1 MTALGD
7 VPGLVRK
14 VFMRDTIGRWL
25 HRYFGDDE
33 AFLLLL
39 IITASLVVIWFL
51 GEFLAPFLVSLVI
64 AYILQGPMHALIAR
78 GVPKQLAV
86 MLIYTFFLGMILGIG
101 FFLIPLILAEV
112 TSAVADLPAIM
123 NRGEQ
128 LFKNLVESGS
138 DYISDEFLSSVF
150 SQLNQ
155 IALYNGEKLVAY
167 SLGQIPGLMTLTV
180 YGALVLILVF
190 FLIKDWQLLGVGIK
204 GFLPTRRGAMRT
216 IWAEMDQQLANY
228 LRGKALEIL
237 IVGFVSYL
245 VFALFGLRYS
255 LLLAVLVGFS
265 VLIPFVGAF
274 AVTVPVAL
282 VALFQWGLSA
292 TTFYLILAYIILQ
305 ILDGNV
311 LVPLIFSEAV
321 NLHPVIII
329 LAILVFGG
337 IWGIWGV
344 FFAIPLATL
353 IKALI
358 SAWPVSVSTQT

>member
-1 MTALGD
+1 
-7 VPGLVRK
+7 
-14 VFMRDTIGRWL
+14 MRNTIAAWL
-25 HRYFGDDE
+25 HRYFGDEE
-33 AFLLLL
+33 ALLLSL
-39 IITASLVVIWFL
+39 IILASLVVIWFL
-51 GEFLAPFLVSLVI
+51 GEVLAPFLVSLVI
-64 AYILQGPMHALIAR
+64 AYILQGPMHLLVEK
-78 GVPKQLAV
+78 GVPKRFALA
-86 MLIYTFFLGMILGIG
+86 LTYAFFLGVIVSVS
-101 FFLIPLILAEV
+101 FFLIPLIFAEV

-123 NRGEQ
+123 SRGED
-128 LFKNLVESGS
+128 LFKGLLESGS
-138 DYISDEFLSSVF
+138 DYISDDFLSSVF

-155 IALYNGEKLVAY
+155 VALYGGEKLVSY

-180 YGALVLILVF
+180 YAALVLILVF
-190 FLIKDWQLLGVGIK
+190 FLLKDWQILGAGVK
-204 GFLPTRRGAMRT
+204 GFLPTRRGAMKI
-216 IWAEMDQQLANY
+216 IWAEMDEQLANY

-237 IVGFVSYL
+237 ILGVVSYV

-274 AVTVPVAL
+274 AVTIPVAM

-292 TTFYLILAYIILQ
+292 PAFYLVMAYGILQ

-337 IWGIWGV
+337 IWGVWGI

-358 SAWPVSVSTQT
+358 SAWPVSVNRQLAFDGQTK

>member
-1 MTALGD
+1 
-7 VPGLVRK
+7 
-14 VFMRDTIGRWL
+14 MRNTIDTWL
-25 HRYFGDDE
+25 HRYFGDEE
-33 AFLLLL
+33 AFLLSL
-39 IITASLVVIWFL
+39 IIVASLVVIWFL
-51 GEFLAPFLVSLVI
+51 GEVLAPFLVSLII
-64 AYILQGPMHALIAR
+64 AYILQGPMHALSAKGMPR
-78 GVPKQLAV
+78 NLAV
-86 MLIYTFFLGMILGIG
+86 ALTYAFFLGLIIAIG

-128 LFKNLVESGS
+128 LFKNMVESGS
-138 DYISDEFLSSVF
+138 DYISDDFLSSLF
-150 SQLNQ
+150 GQLNQ

-190 FLIKDWQLLGVGIK
+190 FLLKDWQSLGMGIK
-204 GFLPTRRGAMRT
+204 GFLPTRRGAMRI
-216 IWAEMDQQLANY
+216 IWVEMDQQLANY

-237 IVGFVSYL
+237 IVGIVSYA

-274 AVTVPVAL
+274 AVTIPVAL
-282 VALFQWGLSA
+282 VALFQWGLSPV
-292 TTFYLILAYIILQ
+292 TFYLVMAYIILQ

-337 IWGIWGV
+337 IWGVWGV

-358 SAWPVSVSTQT
+358 SAWPVSIKKQLEFDDQSE

>member
-1 MTALGD
+1 
-7 VPGLVRK
+7 
-14 VFMRDTIGRWL
+14 MRDTINTWL
-25 HRYFGDDE
+25 HRYFGDEE
-33 AFLLLL
+33 ALLLAL
-39 IITASLVVIWFL
+39 IIVASLVVIWFL
-51 GEFLAPFLVSLVI
+51 GELLAPFLVSLVI
-64 AYILQGPMHALIAR
+64 AYIFQGPMHILIRR
-78 GVPKQLAV
+78 GMSKNLAV
-86 MLIYTFFLGMILGIG
+86 ALTYTIFLGLIICIG

-112 TSAVADLPAIM
+112 SSVVDDLPAIM
-123 NRGEQ
+123 NRGEL
-128 LFKNLVESGS
+128 LFRNLIESGS
-138 DYISDEFLSSVF
+138 DYISDELLSSLF
-150 SQLNQ
+150 GQLNQ
-155 IALYNGEKLVAY
+155 IALDNGEKLVAY
-167 SLGQIPGLMTLTV
+167 SLGQIPGLITLTV

-190 FLIKDWQLLGVGIK
+190 FLLKDWQSLGQGIK
-204 GFLPTRRGAMRT
+204 GFLPTRRGAMRI

-237 IVGFVSYL
+237 IVGVVSYI

-274 AVTVPVAL
+274 AVTLPVAL
-282 VALFQWGLSA
+282 VALFQWGLA
-292 TTFYLILAYIILQ
+292 AITFYLIMAYIILQ

-358 SAWPVSVSTQT
+358 SAWPVSASEQLEFDH

>member
-1 MTALGD
+1 
-7 VPGLVRK
+7 
-14 VFMRDTIGRWL
+14 MRNTIDAWL
-25 HRYFGDDE
+25 HRYLGDEE
-33 AFLLLL
+33 ALLLLL
-39 IITASLVVIWFL
+39 IIISSLVVIWFL
-51 GEFLAPFLVSLVI
+51 GEFLAPFLVSLII
-64 AYILQGPMHALIAR
+64 AYILQGPMHALVAR
-78 GVPKQLAV
+78 GVPRGLAV
-86 MLIYTFFLGMILGIG
+86 GITYLFFLGLIIAIC
-101 FFLIPLILAEV
+101 FFLIPLILEEV
-112 TSAVADLPAIM
+112 TSVVADLPAIM

-138 DYISDEFLSSVF
+138 DYISDEFLSSLF
-150 SQLNQ
+150 GQLNQ

-167 SLGQIPGLMTLTV
+167 SLGRIPGLMTLTV

-190 FLIKDWQLLGVGIK
+190 FLLKDWRILGTGIK
-204 GFLPTRRGAMRT
+204 GFLPTRRGAMRI

-237 IVGFVSYL
+237 IVGIVSYL

-274 AVTVPVAL
+274 AVTIPVAL
-282 VALFQWGLSA
+282 VALFQWGLSPV
-292 TTFYLILAYIILQ
+292 TFYLVLAYIILQ

-321 NLHPVIII
+321 NLHPVVII

-337 IWGIWGV
+337 IWGVWGV

-358 SAWPVSVSTQT
+358 SAWPVSEKKQLEFDR